1 VTSGA
6 ELQVKTVLFVVLRVI
21 ALTIILAICVA
32 VAGGLVGLQ
41 GNSQQREQAG
51 AAVLLLLAVCFLQVV
66 VVTHLILRSR
76 WSGWRLVAT
85 VFVVFYGVMTFMP
98 QIESAV
104 FLNRLPPGTLPRL
117 FQMGA
122 LVAAPFS
129 ALAVLILG
137 KRKAAAADTE
147 PNSRLIM
154 PPSEWAWKLAVIALV
169 YLILYFTFGYFIAW
183 KNPAVPVYYGGT
195 DPGSFFAQMGTVLR
209 DTPWLIPFQILR
221 SMFWVA
227 LALPVIRMLKGRW
240 PETAV
245 ALGSLFAVMTAPL
258 LLPNPY
264 MPEPVRMA
272 HLVETG
278 SSNFIFGVF
287 IGWLLAQRHP
297 VAVAALERAS

>member
-1 VTSGA
+1 M
-6 ELQVKTVLFVVLRVI
+6 KTVLFVALRVI
-21 ALTIILAICVA
+21 ALTVILAICVA
-32 VAGGLVGLQ
+32 VAGGVVGLQ
-41 GNSQQREQAG
+41 DNSQSPEQAG
-51 AAVLLLLAVCFLQVV
+51 AALLSLLAVCFLQVV
-66 VVTHLILRSR
+66 VMTHLVLRSR

-117 FQMGA
+117 LLMGA

-137 KRKAAAADTE
+137 KRKAVAVDTG
-147 PNSRLIM
+147 PNSRLVM

-195 DPGSFFAQMGTVLR
+195 DPGSFFAQMGTVIR

-227 LALPVIRMLKGRW
+227 LALPVIRMLRGRW

-278 SSNFIFGVF
+278 SSNLIFGAF
-287 IGWLLAQRHP
+287 IGWLLAQRHLI
-297 VAVAALERAS
+297 AVAALERAS

>member
-1 VTSGA
+1 M
-6 ELQVKTVLFVVLRVI
+6 KTALFVVLRVI

-32 VAGGLVGLQ
+32 VAGGVVGLQ
-41 GNSQQREQAG
+41 GNSQQPEQAG
-51 AAVLLLLAVCFLQVV
+51 AAVLLLLAVCFLQVAV
-66 VVTHLILRSR
+66 MTHLILRSR

-117 FQMGA
+117 FLMGA

-137 KRKAAAADTE
+137 KRKAVAVDAE
-147 PNSRLIM
+147 PNPRLVM
-154 PPSEWAWKLAVIALV
+154 PPSEWAWKLVVIAMI
-169 YLILYFTFGYFIAW
+169 YLTLYFTFGYFIAW
-183 KNPAVPVYYGGT
+183 KHPAVPVYYGGT
-195 DPGSFFAQMGTVLR
+195 DPGSFFAQMGTVIR

-221 SMFWVA
+221 AMFWVA
-227 LALPVIRMLKGRW
+227 LALPVIRMLKGQW
-240 PETAV
+240 PETAI

-278 SSNFIFGVF
+278 SSNFIFGAF
-287 IGWLLAQRHP
+287 IGWLLMQRH
-297 VAVAALERAS
+297 AVAKAALVERPT

>member
-1 VTSGA
+1 M
-6 ELQVKTVLFVVLRVI
+6 KTALFVVLRVI

-32 VAGGLVGLQ
+32 VAGGVVGLQ
-41 GNSQQREQAG
+41 GNSQQPEQAG
-51 AAVLLLLAVCFLQVV
+51 AAVLLLLAVCFLQVAV
-66 VVTHLILRSR
+66 MTHLILRSR

-104 FLNRLPPGTLPRL
+104 FLNRLPPGTLSRL
-117 FQMGA
+117 FLMGA

-137 KRKAAAADTE
+137 KRKAVAVDAE
-147 PNSRLIM
+147 PNPRLVM
-154 PPSEWAWKLAVIALV
+154 PPSEWAWKLAVIAIV
-169 YLILYFTFGYFIAW
+169 YLTLYFTFGYFIAW

-195 DPGSFFAQMGTVLR
+195 DPGSFFAQMGTVIR

-221 SMFWVA
+221 AMFWVA
-227 LALPVIRMLKGRW
+227 LALPVIRMLKGQW
-240 PETAV
+240 PETAM

-272 HLVETG
+272 HLLETG

-287 IGWLLAQRHP
+287 IGWLLMQRH
-297 VAVAALERAS
+297 AVAKAALVRRPI